1 MISTTTAA
9 IAAVSSVFGLW
20 AAALASNVA
29 LVLAVALPFKWL
41 WNASLPAL
49 FSATHITYAQSS
61 ALLGVILL
69 ARVIVR
75 GVKLKLDF
83 RA

>member
-1 MISTTTAA
+1 MIVKKSVLPAGV
-9 IAAVSSVFGLW
+9 IAAAGLW
-20 AAALASNVA
+20 VGILVANVA
-29 LVLAVALPFKWL
+29 LVLAVALPHKWL
-41 WNASLPAL
+41 WNAALPAL
-49 FSATHITYAQSS
+49 FSATHITYTQSS

-69 ARVIVR
+69 TRVIIR